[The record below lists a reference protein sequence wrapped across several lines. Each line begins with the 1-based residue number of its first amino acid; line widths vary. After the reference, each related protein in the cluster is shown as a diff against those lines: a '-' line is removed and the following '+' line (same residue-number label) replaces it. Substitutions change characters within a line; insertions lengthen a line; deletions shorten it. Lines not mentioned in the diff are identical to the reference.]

1 MLPQASVERI
11 CLSGVMV
18 ILTCLVSFFAV
29 GSGSHFTAYAQAAHQ
44 AIPNYSC
51 GDAHTP
57 PGHCYAYMDWPGG
70 PQGEKVDI
78 TAQGIGCGNACS
90 SNGEINTEMWDVD
103 ATASNWVEI
112 GLRIGYDAGAPI
124 AFWADS
130 RPGGGYHIHY
140 HNALGAG
147 EFHHHI
153 TFYIYTS
160 GANTWGVQKATAG
173 VDGCSSSCSPN
184 WTEFSTNNSMSPH
197 DIQIGTELAGG
208 PSGASEPVTDFT
220 WNYWLNNQ
228 RQWIAQGFPNGG
240 GTGVHQIPSSGPPF
254 AGWVDEGGPNGG
266 DFQTW
271 CC

>member
-1 MLPQASVERI
+1 MA
-11 CLSGVMV
+11 

-29 GSGSHFTAYAQAAHQ
+29 GGSAHFTAYAQATHH

-51 GDAHTP
+51 GNP
-57 PGHCYAYMDWPGG
+57 SSGHCYGLMDWPGG

-78 TAQGIGCGNACS
+78 TAQDITCSGACLN
-90 SNGEINTEMWDVD
+90 NGFLNTEMWDVD
-103 ATASNWVEI
+103 SAGYWVEI
-112 GLRIGYDAGAPI
+112 GITIDPAVAGAPVV
-124 AFWADS
+124 FWADS
-130 RPGGGYHIHY
+130 RPGGGYHEHD
-140 HNALGAG
+140 HPALGAG
-147 EFHHHI
+147 EFNHHI

-160 GANTWGVQKATAG
+160 GANTWAVQKATAG

-208 PSGASEPVTDFT
+208 PSGAHEPLTDFT

-228 RQWIAQGFPNGG
+228 RQWIAQGFPIGG
-240 GTGVHQIPSSGPPF
+240 GTGQKQIPPSGPPF
-254 AGWVDEGGPNGG
+254 TNWVDEGGAHGG